1 MFMYAQMFKNCKCS
15 LGLTRGHPGFSH
27 TKYERTDWTTDESLD
42 DVVGHGTFVAGVIAG
57 TDEDCPGMA
66 PEVELHIF
74 RIFNKSQK
82 AYTSWFLDAFNY
94 AIYLGIDIIN
104 LSIGGP
110 DHGDTPF
117 LNKIDEMSAAG
128 IVVVS
133 AVGNDGPVWGTLHNP
148 ADQNSVI
155 GVGE

>member
-1 MFMYAQMFKNCKCS
+1 MISMMVFT
-15 LGLTRGHPGFSH
+15 GLTRGHPSFLH
-27 TKYERTDWTTDESLD
+27 TPFERSDWTGEEDLD
-42 DVVGHGTFVAGVIAG
+42 DSVGHGTFVAGVIAG
-57 TDEDCPGMA
+57 SDERCRGMA
-66 PEVELHIF
+66 PDVEMHVF

-94 AIYLGIDIIN
+94 AMYLGIDVIN

-110 DHGDTPF
+110 DFGDLPF
-117 LNKIDEMSAAG
+117 VDKIDEMAANG
-128 IVVVS
+128 IIIVS
-133 AVGNDGPVWGTLHNP
+133 AVGNDGPVWGTIHNP